1 MCRRGL
7 VHGLARQRQ
16 LTLRPVQVASQNPAG
31 KRVVLSMP
39 LNELPERYSDRWVL
53 APSLGGC
60 RPPACSS
67 SACMACLI

>member
-39 LNELPERYSDRWVL
+39 LNELPERYSDRW
-53 APSLGGC
+53 APSTGSLFGGV
-60 RPPACSS
+60 P
-67 SACMACLI
+67 SACMQQ